1 VRIQSCR
8 ARGAGPSRRSRT
20 LTRRSA
26 FDPFAMI
33 SHTTTLARPRGA
45 RAPLLFALAAL
56 APSFALVADRV
67 ATARVASA
75 PQDGAPAASAAAAE
89 RVAPVTVFLVRHAE
103 KGAGDPADPELSEAG
118 AARAA
123 ELARVLGEVAV
134 THLVA
139 SEYRRTQATLAPLA
153 EACGVAVE
161 VAPARDGR
169 ALAARLAALPAG
181 SVAVVCGHS
190 NTVPQLVDLLVHE
203 GHTPPDGNASP
214 NLPESAHDS
223 LFQVVLP
230 PAGVEQHVRLAPRV
244 LELRYGASR

>member
-1 VRIQSCR
+1 MTS
-8 ARGAGPSRRSRT
+8 
-20 LTRRSA
+20 
-26 FDPFAMI
+26 FAPA
-33 SHTTTLARPRGA
+33 LARLRGA
-45 RAPLLFALAAL
+45 RAPLLVALAAF
-56 APSFALVADRV
+56 APSFALVVDRA
-67 ATARVASA
+67 ATARAVPAF
-75 PQDGAPAASAAAAE
+75 QDGAPLDAAAE
-89 RVAPVTVFLVRHAE
+89 RLAPVTVFVVRHAE

-123 ELARVLGEVAV
+123 ELARVLGEVSV

-153 EACGVAVE
+153 VATGLAVE

-203 GHTPPDGNASP
+203 GRTPPDGVASP
-214 NLPESAHDS
+214 NLPETAHDS
-223 LFQVVLP
+223 LFHVVLP
-230 PAGVEQHVRLAPRV
+230 PAGVEQHVRLEPCA
-244 LELRYGASR
+244 LELRYGAPR